1 MSKMIKIYSE
11 EGRTYAQT
19 PYDKYYIKQVKA
31 IGAKWDGSCW
41 SVSDEQADELI
52 KLVEQT
58 YDCSAAELMA
68 SLKSSEELADKLT
81 NAEEIVLPVM
91 HKCGEREYAN
101 SSDIAWGLRR
111 AGYDVTAEMVKQIA
125 VDEAGV
131 YDIEINCG
139 NDVEIEI
146 EVELVSGDDV
156 YLLAYEMYSDIKS
169 GGHRME
175 WDEAVKMLEDAGGSV
190 TFANHTYS
198 LPVAKDGKDEDGR
211 HSMVVTEV
219 TVDTYH
225 QKAVISQEEGKVVDY
240 IYYQF
245 LLDLPKE
252 DGKALYD
259 RAKEVLASYK
269 RVRKSLQ
276 KVKLIDR
283 DYPESHHT
291 VYEIEC
297 FAKIR
302 GEEEE
307 LLMITYEQTADN
319 SERVWIRPD
328 GTLAQYVSYVCNRAT
343 GRTTFYRSGA
353 KKSYYGTDDY
363 IRWDEEGN
371 MIYYDDGVDVR
382 INAIRQ

>member
-41 SVSDEQADELI
+41 SVSDEQADELT

-58 YDCSAAELMA
+58 YDCNAAELMA

-91 HKCGEREYAN
+91 HKCGESEYAN

-139 NDVEIEI
+139 NDVEVEI

-175 WDEAVKMLEDAGGSV
+175 WDEAVKMLEDAGSV

-198 LPVAKDGKDEDGR
+198 LPVAKEGKDKDGH

-219 TVDTYH
+219 TVDTYR

-240 IYYQF
+240 IYYPY

-259 RAKEVLASYK
+259 RAKEVLASRK
-269 RVRKSLQ
+269 LVRKSLQ
-276 KVKLIDR
+276 LVKLIDR

-307 LLMITYEQTADN
+307 LLMLTYEQTADN

-343 GRTTFYRSGA
+343 GRTTFYKSGA
-353 KKSYYGTDDY
+353 KKTYYGTDDY
-363 IRWDEEGN
+363 IRWDEDGN
-371 MIYYDDGVDVR
+371 MAYCDDGVDVVT
-382 INAIRQ
+382 NAVR

>member
-1 MSKMIKIYSE
+1 MIKIYSE

-58 YDCSAAELMA
+58 YDCNAAELMA
-68 SLKSSEELADKLT
+68 SLKSSEELADKLS

-91 HKCGEREYAN
+91 HKCGEREFAN

-139 NDVEIEI
+139 NDVEVEI

-190 TFANHTYS
+190 TFANHTYT
-198 LPVAKDGKDEDGR
+198 LPNAKEGKDKDGH
-211 HSMVVTEV
+211 HSMVATEV

-259 RAKEVLASYK
+259 RAKEVFASYK
-269 RVRKSLQ
+269 LVRKSLQ
-276 KVKLIDR
+276 RVKLIDR

-291 VYEIEC
+291 IYVIDG
-297 FAKIR
+297 FSKIR
-302 GEEEE
+302 GEEDK
-307 LLMITYEQTADN
+307 LLMLTYEQTADN

-328 GTLAQYVSYVCNRAT
+328 GTLAQYVRYVRNRST
-343 GRTTFYRSGA
+343 GRSTFYKSGA
-353 KKSYYGTDDY
+353 KKAYYSTDDY

-371 MIYYDDGVDVR
+371 MIYYDDGVDVVT
-382 INAIRQ
+382 NEVRQ

>member
-1 MSKMIKIYSE
+1 MI
-11 EGRTYAQT
+11 
-19 PYDKYYIKQVKA
+19 
-31 IGAKWDGSCW
+31 
-41 SVSDEQADELI
+41 
-52 KLVEQT
+52 
-58 YDCSAAELMA
+58 
-68 SLKSSEELADKLT
+68 
-81 NAEEIVLPVM
+81 N
-91 HKCGEREYAN
+91 
-101 SSDIAWGLRR
+101 
-111 AGYDVTAEMVKQIA
+111 
-125 VDEAGV
+125 
-131 YDIEINCG
+131 
-139 NDVEIEI
+139 NDN
-146 EVELVSGDDV
+146 
-156 YLLAYEMYSDIKS
+156 
-169 GGHRME
+169 R
-175 WDEAVKMLEDAGGSV
+175 
-190 TFANHTYS
+190 
-198 LPVAKDGKDEDGR
+198 
-211 HSMVVTEV
+211 SMVVTEV